1 MIIYRTI
8 LKDKIGVQRLVR
20 RDYYYSA
27 NFADRILAIDGINNN
42 STDDLIK
49 TPDRYKPGKVASIT
63 IPRRGRSFEIPL
75 QSECD
80 R

>member
-49 TPDRYKPGKVASIT
+49 ILDR
-63 IPRRGRSFEIPL
+63 
-75 QSECD
+75 
-80 R
+80 